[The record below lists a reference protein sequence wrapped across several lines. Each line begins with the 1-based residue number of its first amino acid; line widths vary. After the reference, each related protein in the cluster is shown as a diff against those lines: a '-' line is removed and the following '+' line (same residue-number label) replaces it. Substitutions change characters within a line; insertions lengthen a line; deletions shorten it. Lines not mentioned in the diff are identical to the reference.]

1 MRLVACGVA
10 SVCLLLLACS
20 DSPLP
25 GRVLGTYT
33 VTGKSQTNS
42 CGLGAPDP
50 WTFSV
55 QLSLQ
60 GSTLYWSYMD
70 GSPLLSGPTSSSGQ
84 VKLTSSMS
92 LNADSTDAGLG
103 PCTLQR
109 ADDLELT
116 LGSGS
121 TPTTFSGTISY
132 AYTPAAGASCSD
144 VMSAAGGP
152 FSALPCSVEYD
163 VSATRN

>member
-1 MRLVACGVA
+1 MRAFSLG
-10 SVCLLLLACS
+10 VCLLLMACS
-20 DSPLP
+20 GSPLP

-33 VTGKSQTNS
+33 VSGQSANNT
-42 CGLGAPDP
+42 CGLGAPNP
-50 WTFSV
+50 WKFDV

-70 GSPLLSGPTSSSGQ
+70 GSPLLSGATSGSGHVTLLNSQ
-84 VKLTSSMS
+84 S

-103 PCTLQR
+103 PCTLER
-109 ADDLELT
+109 NDDLVLT

-121 TPTTFSGTISY
+121 TPASFSGTISY
-132 AYTPAAGASCSD
+132 SYTPASGASCGD
-144 VMSAAGGP
+144 VMTSAGGP

-163 VSATRN
+163 VTATRND